1 MVVLLAVIDILHKL
15 AGYLPE
21 IKAPAKPLGTKDR
34 LIWTGIALVLYFL
47 MYETTVFGAQQLPG
61 GIDFLQTIT
70 ASRLGSLLTTG
81 IGPIVL
87 ASIFLQLFVGA
98 GILTLDLKDT
108 KQRAKFLEAQKIL
121 AILLALVEAAIF
133 VVFTHL
139 VPVSPLFPS
148 MGEQII
154 TAANGTQTVYAPY
167 TMALVVLQITLGSVF
182 VLFLDELV
190 TKYGLGSGI
199 SLFIAAGVSLTV
211 FVGLV
216 QLVFGPAG
224 FISIMSEGGA
234 EALPN
239 GLLELLPFG
248 FTILVFLVVVYMES
262 VKVEIPIAFERVRG
276 VVPSLPLK
284 FFYVSN
290 IPVIFASALII
301 NMQLFSG
308 GLLTGQFWVKDPAT
322 NAMNPATA
330 YQQLY
335 ATGTYDFS
343 RDGILPIIG
352 YTDSQGR
359 LVDGILY
366 MFTPVS
372 GIGVSTVEHFTQ
384 LTTASTPIFKVPQWV
399 HAILYVL
406 ALAAVSVIFGLF
418 WVETANMDAKS
429 VAQQLTE
436 SGIQIP
442 GFRRDPRM
450 LETILNKHIFPLT
463 VMGSICVGLLAGIAD
478 LTGALGTGTGILLTV
493 GILHKMY
500 EQLEQMKT
508 FEMYPSLSKLLGG
521 E

>member
-1 MVVLLAVIDILHKL
+1 VILLAIIDILHKL

-21 IKAPAKPLGTKDR
+21 IKAPEKPLGTKDR
-34 LIWTGIALVLYFL
+34 LIWTGVTLVLYFM
-47 MYETTVFGAQQLPG
+47 MYETTVFGAQQLSG

-70 ASRLGSLLTTG
+70 ASRIGSLLTTG

-98 GILTLDLKDT
+98 GILDLDLKDT
-108 KQRAKFLEAQKIL
+108 KQRAKFLETQKIL
-121 AILLALVEAAIF
+121 AILLAFIEALIF
-133 VVFTHL
+133 VVFTKI
-139 VPVSPLFPS
+139 VPVAPLFPS
-148 MGEQII
+148 LGEGTI
-154 TAANGTQTVYAPY
+154 TLATGASVVNAPFS
-167 TMALVVLQITLGSVF
+167 MALVVLQITLGSVF

-199 SLFIAAGVSLTV
+199 SLFIAGGVSLTV

-216 QLVFGPAG
+216 QLIAGPGG
-224 FISIMSEGGA
+224 FMSIMGEGGA
-234 EALPN
+234 EALPT
-239 GLLELLPFG
+239 GLIELMPFG
-248 FTILVFLVVVYMES
+248 FTVLVFLLVAYAES

-276 VVPSLPLK
+276 MVPSLPLK

-308 GLLTGQFWVKDPAT
+308 GLLTGQYWVKSPAT
-322 NAMNPATA
+322 NAVNPADA
-330 YQQLY
+330 YQALY
-335 ATGTYDFS
+335 ETSNYNFT
-343 RDGILPIIG
+343 RDGIMPIIG

-372 GIGVSTVEHFTQ
+372 GIGVSTLEHFSQ
-384 LTTASTPIFKVPQWV
+384 LTTAVTPLFKIPQWV
-399 HAILYVL
+399 HAIIYVL
-406 ALAAVSVIFGLF
+406 GLAAVSVVFGLF

-450 LETILNKHIFPLT
+450 LETILNKHIYPLT
-463 VMGSICVGLLAGIAD
+463 VMGSICVGLLAGLAD

-508 FEMYPSLSKLLGG
+508 FELYPSFNKLLGG